1 MEKESNSGNAPAAA
15 KEPRLLDRV
24 REVLRGMHYSYR
36 TEKTYRYWIRYFILW
51 SGKRHPRDMG
61 AAEVAVFLN

>member
-1 MEKESNSGNAPAAA
+1 M
-15 KEPRLLDRV
+15 
-24 REVLRGMHYSYR
+24 LRGMLYSYR

>member
-1 MEKESNSGNAPAAA
+1 M
-15 KEPRLLDRV
+15 
-24 REVLRGMHYSYR
+24 RGMHYSYR
-36 TEKTYRYWIRYFILW
+36 TERTYRYWIRYFILW

>member
-1 MEKESNSGNAPAAA
+1 M
-15 KEPRLLDRV
+15 
-24 REVLRGMHYSYR
+24 LRGMHYSYR
-36 TEKTYRYWIRYFILW
+36 TEKTYRYWIRYFILC